1 MDKDVDGKISFEEF
15 SKVTVPAMKE
25 YFDKVRRTKPRL
37 RSRNSRQVW
46 MFHNDPKYPI
56 LSDFHGRLSRLSLL
70 PEEFINNTEPLQ
82 VVKYDV
88 HGHYHCHYDSDEL
101 DRKLPCCTFSREDD
115 CRLCRF
121 ATVLIY
127 LNNPKIGG
135 ETAFPL
141 AGNES
146 YSAEAWEKGEG
157 WKCNLAQNC
166 HKSNLVVKPEK
177 GKAILWYNH
186 FLDEKTGWLG
196 MLDPLAQHG
205 GCDVIEGTKW
215 VANLWLTL
223 VGEPDT
229 GDAFK
234 GWIDHGKDELMFQ
247 PGTNWRGE
255 TIKTDDEK
263 EKDKEIKE
271 VKKEEESENRFK
283 KENMEDKEKKIEDAK
298 TESSD
303 GSYDVKLEL

>member
-1 MDKDVDGKISFEEF
+1 
-15 SKVTVPAMKE
+15 MK
-25 YFDKVRRTKPRL
+25 
-37 RSRNSRQVW
+37 
-46 MFHNDPKYPI
+46 
-56 LSDFHGRLSRLSLL
+56 
-70 PEEFINNTEPLQ
+70 
-82 VVKYDV
+82 
-88 HGHYHCHYDSDEL
+88 
-101 DRKLPCCTFSREDD
+101 
-115 CRLCRF
+115 
-121 ATVLIY
+121 
-127 LNNPKIGG
+127 
-135 ETAFPL
+135 
-141 AGNES
+141 
-146 YSAEAWEKGEG
+146 
-157 WKCNLAQNC
+157 
-166 HKSNLVVKPEK
+166 
-177 GKAILWYNH
+177 
-186 FLDEKTGWLG
+186 GWLG
-196 MLDPLAQHG
+196 MLDPLSQHG

-234 GWIDHGKDELMFQ
+234 GWIDHGKDENMFQ